1 MYKFKKFMR
10 GILRLL
16 VKILI
21 LDSIL
26 IGIIYLITI
35 NMGISFRTVMEIAAI
50 ILLVLAG
57 GSFMGGRELANSVM
71 HFNMFWS
78 PSKNRTKMATDEI
91 KSVRSDYGLL
101 ATAGIGGLI
110 ILIATI
116 FI

>member
-1 MYKFKKFMR
+1 MYRFKKFMK

-21 LDSIL
+21 LDL
-26 IGIIYLITI
+26 LVVGIIYLITI
-35 NMGISFRTVMEIAAI
+35 NSNMGTRSVLEIAAI
-50 ILLVLAG
+50 ILLLLAG
-57 GSFMGGRELANSVM
+57 GSFLGGRSLANSVV

-91 KSVRSDYGLL
+91 KSVRSDYGLV
-101 ATAGIGGLI
+101 ATAGVGGIIIFLI
-110 ILIATI
+110 TI